1 MPQGRFSSVRDEP
14 YTVVSVAGDTQTTL
28 EDVKFLSVGVTL
40 IVAPFINKDD
50 LVTMDVQL
58 EISSLVEFRNIVP
71 AVDRSMAQSNVSV
84 KDNGTQILGG
94 LRQRQCAKVV
104 RGLPYLSKVPVIG
117 VLFRNKRNDNAERE
131 IILILRPHLSA
142 ASTPSPPKMGR
153 RVMGHHPRPF
163 RNVWFLL
170 STYGLGDRI
179 VPAKPIPRRR
189 NHNVRYVDDSHLF
202 R

>member
-84 KDNGTQILGG
+84 KDNGTLILGG

-117 VLFRNKRNDNAERE
+117 ILFRNKRNDNAERE
-131 IILILRPHLSA
+131 ILLILRPHLSA
-142 ASTPSPPKMGR
+142 ASTPSPPMASAESWDIIRDLFETFGFCCQP
-153 RVMGHHPRPF
+153 MD
-163 RNVWFLL
+163 
-170 STYGLGDRI
+170 LGI
-179 VPAKPIPRRR
+179 E
-189 NHNVRYVDDSHLF
+189 
-202 R
+202 